1 MIIRDDSTCV
11 APVRGP
17 RVLDSGPWMGAN
29 NRGGSL
35 LRTWQQQAG
44 NKHPVSSV
52 GARNFDDARCAE
64 RANARGGMRGAA
76 TVPQPAPAPTP
87 TLQQASQQCVTGY
100 YLVHGNG
107 IQGGND
113 GTGVV
118 GAVVHV
124 GDGNPDGST
133 SMARYDRFTPPASH
147 LMDLSGPPDQQ
158 QQQQSQHHL
167 LPGYHHPHNHPIGIE
182 YTELNHMIFKNP
194 EETRYH
200 HHHHPHHPQ
209 DHHADTKIM
218 RDFQLEYDRRPG
230 MRPYDSTDN
239 SPEFFSDYSRDHEQ
253 QSLCLTPSSQ
263 SGYSPSG
270 CGADEMTPGSVQ
282 SIPGQTGSYHHID
295 VPEYKPDVMED
306 GVPEPVARYGC
317 EQAAEL
323 GHVSEPSSSTTA
335 KGYGDREGGV
345 RTAVRRKRR
354 HSGNNNSNSSGSGC
368 CNSNESDG
376 EATTAAST
384 TRTKSRRKN
393 DLELQ
398 NQRTMANVRE
408 RQRTQSL
415 NDAFAALRRIIP
427 TLPSDKLSKIQT
439 LKLAA
444 RYIDFL
450 FHVLKTS
457 ADNSEC
463 VESAGNFD
471 ECGVRG
477 GTRGRV
483 YRHLGV

>member
-1 MIIRDDSTCV
+1 M
-11 APVRGP
+11 
-17 RVLDSGPWMGAN
+17 
-29 NRGGSL
+29 
-35 LRTWQQQAG
+35 
-44 NKHPVSSV
+44 
-52 GARNFDDARCAE
+52 
-64 RANARGGMRGAA
+64 
-76 TVPQPAPAPTP
+76 
-87 TLQQASQQCVTGY
+87 
-100 YLVHGNG
+100 
-107 IQGGND
+107 
-113 GTGVV
+113 
-118 GAVVHV
+118 
-124 GDGNPDGST
+124 
-133 SMARYDRFTPPASH
+133 
-147 LMDLSGPPDQQ
+147 
-158 QQQQSQHHL
+158 
-167 LPGYHHPHNHPIGIE
+167 
-182 YTELNHMIFKNP
+182 NHMIFKNP
-194 EETRYH
+194 EETRY

-270 CGADEMTPGSVQ
+270 CGADEMAPSSVQ
-282 SIPGQTGSYHHID
+282 SVPGQTGPYHHID
-295 VPEYKPDVMED
+295 VPEYKSEVMDD

-317 EQAAEL
+317 DQAAEL
-323 GHVSEPSSSTTA
+323 GRVNEPSSSTTA

-345 RTAVRRKRR
+345 RTTVRRKRR
-354 HSGNNNSNSSGSGC
+354 HSGNNNSNSSGNGC
-368 CNSNESDG
+368 CNSNESDS
-376 EATTAAST
+376 ETTTAAST

-393 DLELQ
+393 DQDLQ

-450 FHVLKTS
+450 FHVLKTN

-463 VESAGNFD
+463 VESAGNFN
-471 ECGVRG
+471 ECSVQGD
-477 GTRGRV
+477 TRGRV
-483 YRHLGV
+483 YLGV